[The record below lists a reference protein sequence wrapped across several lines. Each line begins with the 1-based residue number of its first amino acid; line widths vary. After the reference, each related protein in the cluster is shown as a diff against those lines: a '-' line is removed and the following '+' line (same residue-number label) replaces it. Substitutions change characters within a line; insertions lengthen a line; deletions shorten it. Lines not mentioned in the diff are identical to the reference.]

1 MKKLLLAILAVFIS
15 WQILD
20 YIIHGVILMDVY
32 EQTQSL
38 WRPMEEMSMP
48 MMMIVSILVSAIFC
62 YIYYTF
68 VSNKNLNTALKFGLF
83 YGLGWGISFGYGS
96 YTVMPIPYYLAFVWF
111 LGTVVEAV
119 VAGLLVG
126 LIIKPE
132 EASE

>member
-1 MKKLLLAILAVFIS
+1 MKKLLLSILAVFVA

-20 YIIHGVILMDVY
+20 YLIHGVILMDAY
-32 EQTQSL
+32 ESTKEL

-48 MMMIVSILVSAIFC
+48 MMMIISILVAATFC
-62 YIYYTF
+62 YIYYAYI
-68 VSNKNLNTALKFGLF
+68 SNKKLNTALKFGLI
-83 YGLGWGISFGYGS
+83 YGLGMGISFGYGS
-96 YTVMPIPYYLAFVWF
+96 YSVMPIPYSMALTWF

-132 EASE
+132 AATE